1 MKPLKWIAC
10 FALALSAAFA
20 QSWSQPVREVD
31 RPAKSAIQ
39 GTCYVSIA
47 AGENDNISDCSLYNL
62 SGNLVS
68 AIPDGKALVIENVS
82 ATCSIPAAA
91 PFRTLNIG
99 TTSMRTNVP
108 LIQQG
113 TNSAYNYMVG
123 AQLVKVYIPAGQK
136 ARVAMAYQF
145 NYNAAASCGVQFQ
158 GYLESV
164 Q

>member
-1 MKPLKWIAC
+1 MKPLKWIVL
-10 FALALSAAFA
+10 FAFAVSTAFA

-39 GTCYVSIA
+39 GNCYVSIA
-47 AGENDNISDCSLYNL
+47 PGEGGNNSDCSLHNL
-62 SGNLVS
+62 SGNLVP

-91 PFRTLNIG
+91 PFRALNIG
-99 TTSMRTNVP
+99 TTSMRTDIP
-108 LIQQG
+108 LITQG

-136 ARVAMAYQF
+136 VWVAMGYQF
-145 NYNAAASCGVQFQ
+145 NYNASANCGVQFQ
-158 GYLESV
+158 GYLESA